1 MLKTLR
7 QLHFSVTIGTFMIL
21 VDAVPAICAPFTH
34 ALTDRPNA
42 QEERQQRFAALEC
55 QNELV
60 FALVNFYPDRTL
72 LLSWGTGDILKEI
85 DIPVQRIADTQR
97 EVFAGERIRLEVS
110 LNPHLPSTTPREG
123 RLQVKD
129 HPPWKGLRCLLYGPD

>member
-1 MLKTLR
+1 MIKTLR
-7 QLHFSVTIGTFMIL
+7 QLTSSVALGTFLIL
-21 VDAVPAICAPFTH
+21 VDAVPGLCAPFTH
-34 ALTDRPNA
+34 AVTDRPNTP
-42 QEERQQRFAALEC
+42 EVRQDRFAALEC

-60 FALVNFYPDRTL
+60 FAIVNFYPDRTL

-97 EVFAGERIRLEVS
+97 EVFTGVQIRLAVS

-129 HPPWKGLRCLLYGPD
+129 QLTWNGLRCLHYGPD

>member
-21 VDAVPAICAPFTH
+21 VDAVPVICAPFTH

-42 QEERQQRFAALEC
+42 QEERQERFAALEC

-72 LLSWGTGDILKEI
+72 LLSWGTGDSLKEI
-85 DIPVQRIADTQR
+85 DIPVQRTTDTKR
-97 EVFAGERIRLEVS
+97 EIFTGKQTRLEVI

-123 RLQVKD
+123 QLQVKD
-129 HPPWKGLRCLLYGPD
+129 QPTWKGLRCLLYGPD